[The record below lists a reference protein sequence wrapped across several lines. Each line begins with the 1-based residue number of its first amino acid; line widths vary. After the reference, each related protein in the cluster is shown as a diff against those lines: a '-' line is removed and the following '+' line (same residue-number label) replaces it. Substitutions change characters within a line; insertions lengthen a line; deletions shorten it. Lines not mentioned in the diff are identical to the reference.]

1 MMTYTVTISQNGSAV
16 YYTVSNTGGVSFN
29 TTTTTSS

>member
-1 MMTYTVTISQNGSAV
+1 MTYTVTISQNGSAIH
-16 YYTVSNTGGVSFN
+16 YTVSKTGDISFN